1 MSYLKTL
8 LTYRVPGEAE
18 VDKSL
23 LESHGIAVNLL
34 NDRSPPSDLVFPFA
48 IELQVAEERYT
59 EAFAI
64 LKEFNPERFGSA
76 ERVMQLEKAL
86 WVSVR
91 RFLAAGVVLSVLAW
105 FIVGSLVDTKWFDWR
120 VVGAAGG
127 FFVGGYIA
135 VKMGRKKNA

>member
-1 MSYLKTL
+1 MSYQKTL

-48 IELQVAEERYT
+48 IELQVAEERYA

-86 WVSVR
+86 WAGVR
-91 RFLAAGVVLSVLAW
+91 RFSAGGVVSAVLAW
-105 FIVGSLVDTKWFDWR
+105 FIIGSLVHTKWFDWR
-120 VVGAAGG
+120 VTGAAGG
-127 FFVGGYIA
+127 FFVGGFIA
-135 VKMGRKKNA
+135 LKIGGKKNA